1 MQPEAILAA
10 LLVIAIGG
18 AWAFYGLSAFKILLP
33 IWAFVFGFLAGAQF
47 SQDIFGQGFLSSVF
61 SWGVGAVVGLVLSF
75 ISYISYYIA
84 VTIAAGALG
93 YLFGVGILDAI
104 GFDSPVLGIIV
115 GLAIGG
121 VLAAAT
127 FLAGVPVFLVIAF
140 SAISGSAGVVNG
152 ALILLGRIKLED
164 VHSHLIGGLLTD
176 GILAVAVW
184 IALSAVAIWYQL
196 RRVTETTLSVSK
208 EAYRF

>member
-75 ISYISYYIA
+75 ISYISYYFA

-93 YLFGVGILDAI
+93 YVFAVGILDAI
-104 GFDSPVLGIIV
+104 GFDSALLGIV
-115 GLAIGG
+115 AGLALGG
-121 VLAAAT
+121 ILAAAT

-176 GILAVAVW
+176 GILAVVVW

-196 RRVTETTLSVSK
+196 RRVTETTLTISK

>member
-104 GFDSPVLGIIV
+104 GFDSAMLGIVV

-164 VHSHLIGGLLTD
+164 VAQPPDRRPPDRRDPRGRRLD
-176 GILAVAVW
+176 RP
-184 IALSAVAIWYQL
+184 L
-196 RRVTETTLSVSK
+196 RRRDLVPAPQGHRNDAVGQ
-208 EAYRF
+208 